1 MVEVECLS
9 IAEFAEKAGVSKQ
22 AIYKQVNNENS
33 QLSPYIVREGKR
45 TLIKASALVELYG
58 VDTTETTLSTPTGD
72 AQTTKATQK
81 QPEGVDYSTQIST
94 PEKGIDNPETTFSTP
109 EYQPISADY
118 IAFLKAQ
125 LAEVKE
131 EKAQAEQRY
140 NATIQEKDAIIK
152 QQTEQLASLA
162 QQVAQLA
169 DKALIATSQQ
179 QYLTAM
185 EKAEKVDA
193 IPAGEAEADP
203 QPPAMPEQKPKKGF
217 WSRIFGG

>member
-1 MVEVECLS
+1 MIEVECLS

-58 VDTTETTLSTPTGD
+58 VDTTETTISTPTGD
-72 AQTTKATQK
+72 AQTTQATKK
-81 QPEGVDYSTQIST
+81 QPKEVDYSTQIST

-109 EYQPISADY
+109 EYQPISTDY

-185 EKAEKVDA
+185 EKAERVEA
-193 IPAGEAEADP
+193 VPAGEPDTEE
-203 QPPAMPEQKPKKGF
+203 QPITQPEQKPKKGF
-217 WSRIFGG
+217 WSRLFGG

>member
-1 MVEVECLS
+1 MIEVECLS

-33 QLSPYIVREGKR
+33 QLTPYIVREGKR
-45 TLIKASALVELYG
+45 TLIRSSALMELYG
-58 VDTTETTLSTPTGD
+58 VDTTQADFSTHTDGDQPT
-72 AQTTKATQK
+72 QTTQK
-81 QPEGVDYSTQIST
+81 QPKEVDYSTQFST
-94 PEKGIDNPETTFSTP
+94 PEKPTDNPETTFSTP
-109 EYQPISADY
+109 DYQPVSTDY
-118 IAFLKAQ
+118 IAFLKEQ
-125 LAEVKE
+125 LAEIKA

-185 EKAEKVDA
+185 EKADKADA
-193 IPAGEAEADP
+193 IPAGEPVVED
-203 QPPAMPEQKPKKGF
+203 QPEIQLDQRKKRSF

>member
-22 AIYKQVNNENS
+22 AIYKQVNNENG
-33 QLSPYIVREGKR
+33 QLTPYIVREGKK
-45 TLIKASALVELYG
+45 TLIRASALVELYG
-58 VDTTETTLSTPTGD
+58 VEATETTFSTHTDGD
-72 AQTTKATQK
+72 PATQEAQK
-81 QPEGVDYSTQIST
+81 QPEGVDSSTHISTQH
-94 PEKGIDNPETTFSTP
+94 KGADNPETTFSTHD
-109 EYQPISADY
+109 YQPVATDY

-125 LAEVKE
+125 LAEIKE

-169 DKALIATSQQ
+169 DKALIASSQQ

-185 EKAEKVDA
+185 EKADRVEAV
-193 IPAGEAEADP
+193 PAGEPVIED
-203 QPPAMPEQKPKKGF
+203 QPINQPEQKQKRSF

>member
-33 QLSPYIVREGKR
+33 QLNPYIVREGKR
-45 TLIKASALVELYG
+45 TLIKSSALVELYG
-58 VDTTETTLSTPTGD
+58 VDTTATTFSTHTEN
-72 AQTTKATQK
+72 AQTTPETQK
-81 QPEGVDYSTQIST
+81 QPEEVDNSTQIST
-94 PEKGIDNPETTFSTP
+94 PEKVADNPETTFTTP
-109 EYQPISADY
+109 EYQPISTDY

-185 EKAEKVDA
+185 EKAERVEA
-193 IPAGEAEADP
+193 VPAGEPATEE
-203 QPPAMPEQKPKKGF
+203 QPITEPEKKPKKGF

>member
-1 MVEVECLS
+1 MVEVLS

-22 AIYKQVNNENS
+22 AIYKQANNENS

-45 TLIKASALVELYG
+45 TLIKASALTELYG
-58 VDTTETTLSTPTGD
+58 VDTTETTFSTPTED
-72 AQTTKATQK
+72 AQTTHKPQK
-81 QPEGVDYSTQIST
+81 QPKEVEYSTPIST
-94 PEKGIDNPETTFSTP
+94 PEKVADNPETTFSTP
-109 EYQPISADY
+109 DYQPISTDY

-185 EKAEKVDA
+185 EKAEKVETL
-193 IPAGEAEADP
+193 PAVEPDTEEKP
-203 QPPAMPEQKPKKGF
+203 STQPEQKPKKGF

>member
-33 QLSPYIVREGKR
+33 QLTPYIVREGKR

-58 VDTTETTLSTPTGD
+58 VDTTETTFSTHAED
-72 AQTTKATQK
+72 AQTTHSNPK
-81 QPEGVDYSTQIST
+81 QPERVDYSTHIST
-94 PEKGIDNPETTFSTP
+94 PEKVADNPETTFSTP
-109 EYQPISADY
+109 DYQPIATDY

-125 LAEVKE
+125 LDAVKA

-185 EKAEKVDA
+185 EKAEKVEA
-193 IPAGEAEADP
+193 IPAGEPATEE
-203 QPPAMPEQKPKKGF
+203 QPTMEPERKPKKGF

>member
-33 QLSPYIVREGKR
+33 QLSPYIVREGRK
-45 TLIKASALVELYG
+45 TLIKASALMELYKVEATT
-58 VDTTETTLSTPTGD
+58 VDNSTPT
-72 AQTTKATQK
+72 ATPEATQTTQRQGA
-81 QPEGVDYSTQIST
+81 EVDYSTQFST
-94 PEKGIDNPETTFSTP
+94 QHKGTDNPETTFSTP
-109 EYQPISADY
+109 DYQPVSTDY

-140 NATIQEKDAIIK
+140 NATIQEKDAIIR

-185 EKAEKVDA
+185 EKAERVEA
-193 IPAGEAEADP
+193 VPAGEPDTEEQPDP
-203 QPPAMPEQKPKKGF
+203 QPEQKQKKSF
-217 WSRIFGG
+217 WSRLFGG

>member
-72 AQTTKATQK
+72 AQTTPDNQK

-94 PEKGIDNPETTFSTP
+94 HEKGTDNPETTFSTP
-109 EYQPISADY
+109 DYQPISTDY

-185 EKAEKVDA
+185 EKADKVDA
-193 IPAGEAEADP
+193 IPAGMPDTEEKP
-203 QPPAMPEQKPKKGF
+203 SPEPEQKPKKGF
-217 WSRIFGG
+217 WSRLFGG